1 MTEIPLTR
9 AIEDFLKAVY
19 VLQQDLTADDQR
31 VSTTALK
38 DALRISAP
46 SVTDMAQRLEDAKLI
61 DYKKHYGV
69 TLTEAGHHI
78 ALRVIRRHRL
88 IELYLVQELNYTL
101 DEVHDEAEKLEHAVS
116 DRFIMAVAN
125 KLQNP
130 LFDPHGDPI
139 PAPDGTIIQRTLYS
153 LVDIPLNTPVRVAR
167 LTAEDGEMLR
177 YILDQGFA
185 LQNTVEVVQRAPFEG
200 PVTLQLGK
208 QTVVIGCKVAASI
221 LVEVKPAAE

>member
-19 VLQQDLTADDQR
+19 VLQQDLTDTDQR

-69 TLTEAGHHI
+69 TLTESGHNI

-139 PAPDGTIIQRTLYS
+139 PAPDGTITQRTLFS
-153 LVDIPLNTPVRVAR
+153 LVEIPLNTPVRVAR
-167 LTAEDGEMLR
+167 LMAEDGDMLR

-185 LQNTVEVVQRAPFEG
+185 LQDTVEVLQRAPFEG

-221 LVEVKPAAE
+221 LVEVEPSA

>member
-19 VLQQDLTADDQR
+19 VLQQDLTDDDQR

-38 DALRISAP
+38 DALHISAP

-69 TLTEAGHHI
+69 TLTESGQHI

-88 IELYLVQELNYTL
+88 IELYLVRELNYTL

-116 DRFIMAVAN
+116 DRFITAVSS
-125 KLQNP
+125 KLQDP

-139 PAPDGTIIQRTLYS
+139 PAPDGTIAERTLYS
-153 LVDIPLNTPVRVAR
+153 LLDVPLDTPARVAR
-167 LTAEDGEMLR
+167 LTPGDSEMLR

-185 LQNTVEVVQRAPFEG
+185 LQNMLAVIQRAPFEG
-200 PVTLQLGK
+200 PVTLQLGAE
-208 QTVVIGCKVAASI
+208 TVVIGCKVAAAI
-221 LVEVKPAAE
+221 LVEVPS

>member
-1 MTEIPLTR
+1 MTEILLTR

-19 VLQQDLTADDQR
+19 VLQQDLTDTDQR

-69 TLTEAGHHI
+69 TLTEEGNNI
-78 ALRVIRRHRL
+78 ALRIIRRHRL

-125 KLQNP
+125 KLHHP

-139 PAPDGTIIQRTLYS
+139 PAADGTIMQRTLYS
-153 LVDIPLNTPVRVAR
+153 LVDIPLNTSARVAR
-167 LTAEDGEMLR
+167 LMAEDGEMLR
-177 YILDQGFA
+177 DILDQGFA
-185 LQNTVEVVQRAPFEG
+185 LQGTVEVVQRAPFEG
-200 PVTLQLGK
+200 PVTLHLGK
-208 QTVVIGCKVAASI
+208 ETVVIGCKVAASI
-221 LVEVKPAAE
+221 LVEVEPTA

>member
-19 VLQQDLTADDQR
+19 VLQQDLAADDQR

-61 DYKKHYGV
+61 DYRKHYGV
-69 TLTEAGHHI
+69 TLTESGHHI

-139 PAPDGTIIQRTLYS
+139 PAPDGTIIERTLYS
-153 LVDIPLNTPVRVAR
+153 LVDIPLHTPVRVAR
-167 LTAEDGEMLR
+167 LMAEDGEMLR

-185 LQNTVEVVQRAPFEG
+185 LQSTVEVVQRAPFEG

-208 QTVVIGCKVAASI
+208 QTVVIGCKVATSI
-221 LVEVKPAAE
+221 LVEVEPSV